1 MEVLTF
7 SLGLGLGLLLIA
19 LQQVRLNRNLRDLLS
34 RMESRKQ
41 QRDLPNNNFSMTS
54 RLMMAAGQ
62 QHQEQ
67 VQLKE
72 LLDSVQEII
81 AHAPLAYVQVDRDNY
96 LVWCNVEASQLLDIS
111 PPSSNNLR
119 LLLEQVRS
127 YELDRLIEKTRR
139 HQRPHQRRWVLHPLN
154 PDPLNPDPRQSIHFM
169 GHGIPL
175 PEGQVGV
182 FLENQQ
188 ELFQL
193 AQQRDRWVSD
203 VAHELKTPL
212 TSIRLVAEMLEERV
226 EPAHQPWMQR
236 LLGEVMH
243 LSNLVHDLLDL
254 NLLEQRATQTLNTA
268 PLDLV
273 HLLHSAWQS
282 LEPIGKT
289 KAIQMEYRGPQTAQV
304 EADHSRLYRVILNL
318 LDNGIKY
325 SPSNSTITVQL
336 SPTNLNPS
344 APLEDSESS
353 TSSLTNLPSP
363 DQAAISSESSQQ
375 GQNRSST
382 SGWDSTAQDP
392 CYIIDIIDQ
401 GPGFPE
407 SSLAQV
413 FERFYRADPARV
425 RPNRTVPGSNSG
437 EQPSPNSFVS
447 SPASSLLS
455 SNLPSALS
463 STSLSESS
471 PVAQASTASEKTRTT
486 GSCGL
491 GLAIAR
497 QIVLAHGGT
506 IKAQN
511 HPETQGA
518 WLQIRIPMEQGTSRQ
533 P

>member
-1 MEVLTF
+1 MF
-7 SLGLGLGLLLIA
+7 SLGLGLGLLLIV
-19 LQQVRLNRNLRDLLS
+19 LQQIRLNRNLRDLLL
-34 RMESRKQ
+34 RMESHKQ

-72 LLDSVQEII
+72 LLVSVQEII

-96 LVWCNVEASQLLDIS
+96 LVWCNVEASQLLNIA
-111 PPSSNNLR
+111 PPSPNNLR

-139 HQRPHQRRWVLHPLN
+139 HQHPQQRRWVLHPLN
-154 PDPLNPDPRQSIHFM
+154 PDPLNPDPRQSIHFV
-169 GHGIPL
+169 GHSIPL

-226 EPAHQPWMQR
+226 EPNHQPWMQR

-254 NLLEQRATQTLNTA
+254 NLLEQRATQTLNPA
-268 PLDLV
+268 PLNLT
-273 HLLHSAWQS
+273 HLIHSAWES

-289 KAIQMEYRGPQTAQV
+289 KAIQMEYQGPQSANL
-304 EADHSRLYRVILNL
+304 EADQSRLYRVILNL
-318 LDNGIKY
+318 LDNAIKY
-325 SPSNSTITVQL
+325 SPTHSTIKVKL
-336 SPTNLNPS
+336 SQSEPNVGITTPASKDSSPPTAPWETMANELNGPY
-344 APLEDSESS
+344 
-353 TSSLTNLPSP
+353 
-363 DQAAISSESSQQ
+363 
-375 GQNRSST
+375 
-382 SGWDSTAQDP
+382 
-392 CYIIDIIDQ
+392 YIIDIIDQ

-407 SSLAQV
+407 AALAQI

-425 RPNRTVPGSNSG
+425 RPNATLNENGASASNPAELLASSNETGRHETATVPSESNGSQATSTT
-437 EQPSPNSFVS
+437 
-447 SPASSLLS
+447 
-455 SNLPSALS
+455 
-463 STSLSESS
+463 STSN
-471 PVAQASTASEKTRTT
+471 VRTM

-497 QIVLAHGGT
+497 QIVVAHGGT
-506 IKAQN
+506 VTAQN
-511 HPETQGA
+511 SPETQGA
-518 WLQIRIPMEQGTSRQ
+518 WLQVRIPMEQVSNPVGIQ
-533 P
+533 

>member
-1 MEVLTF
+1 MF
-7 SLGLGLGLLLIA
+7 SLGLGLGLLLIV
-19 LQQVRLNRNLRDLLS
+19 LQQIRLNRNLRDLLF
-34 RMESRKQ
+34 RMESRHQ

-62 QHQEQ
+62 QRQKQ

-72 LLDSVQEII
+72 LLVSVQAII

-96 LVWCNVEASQLLDIS
+96 LVWCNVEASQLLNIT
-111 PPSSNNLR
+111 PPSPHNLR

-127 YELDRLIEKTRR
+127 YELDRLIEKTRH
-139 HQRPHQRRWVLHPLN
+139 HQQPQQRRWVLHPLN
-154 PDPLNPDPRQSIHFM
+154 PDPLNPDPRQSIHFV
-169 GHGIPL
+169 GHSIPL

-226 EPAHQPWMQR
+226 EPNHQPWMQR

-268 PLDLV
+268 PLDLT
-273 HLLHSAWQS
+273 HLIHSAWQS

-289 KAIQMEYRGPQTAQV
+289 KAIQMEYQGAESANI
-304 EADHSRLYRVILNL
+304 EADQSRLYRVILNL
-318 LDNGIKY
+318 LDNSIKY
-325 SPSNSTITVQL
+325 SPSHSTITVNLRQ
-336 SPTNLNPS
+336 SIAETEAEASPSVAPTNLSSKGTPWDNG
-344 APLEDSESS
+344 LSE
-353 TSSLTNLPSP
+353 LKGPY
-363 DQAAISSESSQQ
+363 
-375 GQNRSST
+375 
-382 SGWDSTAQDP
+382 
-392 CYIIDIIDQ
+392 YIIDIIDQ

-407 SSLAQV
+407 ASLARI

-425 RPNRTVPGSNSG
+425 RPYTATADNDTSDNRAQDLASNATSFSASHKPGAR
-437 EQPSPNSFVS
+437 PSPS
-447 SPASSLLS
+447 SHIQTT
-455 SNLPSALS
+455 SA
-463 STSLSESS
+463 TSH
-471 PVAQASTASEKTRTT
+471 VRTT

-497 QIVLAHGGT
+497 QIVVAHGGT
-506 IKAQN
+506 VTAQN

-518 WLQIRIPMEQGTSRQ
+518 WLQILIPIQQGNSPAGIQ
-533 P
+533 